1 METGILEQICCL
13 KPNPPEWTGPED
25 TPFTNTVRC
34 SMVRGVPAHLKGFAV
49 TLVLVSDLKVGDADA
64 QLDGLNLMG
73 LIGPQSRRG
82 QEVV

>member
-13 KPNPPEWTGPED
+13 KPNPPEWAGPED

-34 SMVRGVPAHLKGFAV
+34 SMVRGVPAHLKDFVV
-49 TLVLVSDLKVGDADA
+49 TLVLVSDLKAGDAAA
-64 QLDGLNLMG
+64 QLDVLNLMG
-73 LIGPQSRRG
+73 LTGPQSRRG